1 MNLTLQALV
10 RSIEDDPTDEVI
22 DGLLLE
28 LEELPWDDEVVA
40 AADALSEQR
49 AKTIRTMGA
58 SVMLV

>member
-10 RSIEDDPTDEVI
+10 KSIEDDPTDEVI
-22 DGLLLE
+22 DRLLRE
-28 LEELPWDDEVVA
+28 LAEMEWDDEVVA

-49 AKTIRTMGA
+49 AKTIRTMSA